1 LFSCIQK
8 VKAISKASLG
18 SMRGEFHTYENA
30 KLLVTYHPAAL
41 LRNPNFKKPLWED
54 MKLVLEELK
63 LPIPGD

>member
-1 LFSCIQK
+1 MHTIK
-8 VKAISKASLG
+8 VKAISKASLNG
-18 SMRGEFHTYENA
+18 RKFYPYINS